1 MKKQWL
7 IDGNNLMHQ
16 LPDLSGKNLN
26 SSDENRFQ
34 VANKVNHACRIKNTQ
49 AKIIYDGPKG
59 SIPINFKKIS
69 VVYSNDRKADELIF
83 RHIEKKDANLRWIVV
98 TDDREIISRAKK
110 FGVNVLSIKAFRN
123 FLTSNSGK
131 STLHGNVNKPLEKR
145 SNFIVSDK
153 EVDNMLLLYKFR
165 ESDESD
171 R

>member
-16 LPDLSGKNLN
+16 LPDLSDKSRS
-26 SSDENRFQ
+26 SSDENRFL
-34 VANKVNHACRIKNTQ
+34 VAEKVNQACRIKNTR
-49 AKIIYDGPKG
+49 AKIIYDGPKA
-59 SIPINFKKIS
+59 SIQINFKKIS

-83 RHIEKKDANLRWIVV
+83 RHIEKKDARLRWIVV

-110 FGVNVLSIKAFRN
+110 FGVDKLSIKIFRN
-123 FLTSNSGK
+123 FLINNSGK
-131 STLHGNVNKPLEKR
+131 SELNSNKNKPIEKR
-145 SNFIVSDK
+145 SDFIVSDK
-153 EVDNMLLLYKFR
+153 EVDDMLLLYKFR

>member
-16 LPDLSGKNLN
+16 LPELSGKSLN
-26 SSDENRFQ
+26 NSDENRFL
-34 VANKVNHACRIKNTQ
+34 VAEKVNQACRMQNIR

-59 SIPINFKKIS
+59 SIQINFKNIS
-69 VVYSNDRKADELIF
+69 VVYSKDRKADELIF

-110 FGVNVLSIKAFRN
+110 FGVDILSIKVFRN
-123 FLTSNSGK
+123 LMIKKSGNSKLSSNR
-131 STLHGNVNKPLEKR
+131 NKPLEKR

-153 EVDNMLLLYKFR
+153 EVDDMLLLYKFR